1 MSRTRNAFVV
11 HRHPVCQ
18 FTGGFLAFVVCG
30 TIATTAA
37 ANRLVAD
44 DGGARSSY
52 ESSESGAERPDAI
65 ELAQAFSAALNGND
79 VETLVDLFTDE
90 DAGPTVTADRFAWQK
105 FEIRRWAQWQVE
117 MHINA
122 HAYDYRLT
130 EHGAAWDTDVYRDDW
145 AALGVPALAVTNSVW
160 VHHGK
165 LANFTSLPRNPAD
178 TQPLGDRWQPAT
190 VPETE

>member
-1 MSRTRNAFVV
+1 M
-11 HRHPVCQ
+11 CQ
-18 FTGGFLAFVVCG
+18 LTGGLLAFVVCG
-30 TIATTAA
+30 MIATTAA
-37 ANRLVAD
+37 ANHVVA
-44 DGGARSSY
+44 GERGAPSSS
-52 ESSESGAERPDAI
+52 ESSESGAERPAAS
-65 ELAQAFSAALNGND
+65 ELARAFTAALNGND

-105 FEIRRWAQWQVE
+105 FEIRRWAQLQVE
-117 MHINA
+117 MNIDL

-130 EHGAAWDTDVYRDDW
+130 EHGAAWDADVYRDDW

-165 LANFTSLPRNPAD
+165 LANFTSVPRNPAD
-178 TQPLGDRWQPAT
+178 TQPLGDRWRPAT